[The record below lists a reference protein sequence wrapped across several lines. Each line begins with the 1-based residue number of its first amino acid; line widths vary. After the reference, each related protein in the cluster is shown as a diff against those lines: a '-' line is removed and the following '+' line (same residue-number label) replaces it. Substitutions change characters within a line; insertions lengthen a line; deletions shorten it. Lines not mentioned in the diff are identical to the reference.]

1 MTKIIHLKLFAH
13 ITGIYKLYLY
23 SLKSKFSRK
32 YFWNNMINYK
42 AVHCSKLKPNQSE
55 NVNFLGADP
64 KSVICAFFKQG
75 QCTKGN
81 KCKFSHDLATERKGE
96 KRSVY
101 VDMRDDEEDTM
112 ENWDEAKLNEVIEK
126 KHGEAESKMPNTE
139 IVSNNL
145 TKYIFKSF
153 VIQSTG
159 SIINRKRLDQVS
171 A

>member
-1 MTKIIHLKLFAH
+1 MLSIVQIYNLPNPSEHLH
-13 ITGIYKLYLY
+13 I
-23 SLKSKFSRK
+23 
-32 YFWNNMINYK
+32 
-42 AVHCSKLKPNQSE
+42 
-55 NVNFLGADP
+55 LGADP

-101 VDMRDDEEDTM
+101 VDMRDDDEDTM

-145 TKYIFKSF
+145 TKYIFFKLCYI
-153 VIQSTG
+153 VKP
-159 SIINRKRLDQVS
+159 N
-171 A
+171 